1 MTKGKSGA
9 FRGYQGK
16 NAPPSATPPGAHRK
30 PAAPP
35 RVTVRPKPSSKGR

>member
-16 NAPPSATPPGAHRK
+16 SGPPAATPPGAHRK
-30 PAAPP
+30 PVAPP